1 MRRTRNAK
9 IVATLGP
16 ASSDKEMIRRLFDAG
31 VDVFR
36 LNFSHGSQSDH
47 ALRMEILRD
56 LEKESGRPIGVLQDL
71 QGPKIRVGVLE
82 DGGYHVKQGDKLRF
96 VLEGG
101 KGTPDSI
108 PLPHRQVFEA
118 IAPGHNMLVNDGRI
132 RLKATGI
139 GDDWIEAEVLVGGPM
154 SDRKGVN
161 LPDTLLD
168 LSPLTDKD
176 RDDLKFGLSLGVDF
190 VALSFVQRA
199 ADVIEG
205 RRLIGSDVGICS
217 KIEKP
222 KALEQLEDIIALSDS
237 IMVARGD
244 LGVEIPLEHVPEHQ
258 KEMVRLCRKAGK
270 PVIIATQMLESMVQ
284 APAPTRAETSDVA
297 TAIYDGADAVML
309 SAESASGKYPV
320 EAVAMMSRVIE
331 ATENGAGYRAIV
343 DSLNLSIEHTVEH
356 AMAAAAALVA
366 ENVDAKAIVAFT
378 SSGTTAVRAARER
391 PNVPVI
397 ALTPELEVARKMSLL
412 WGAHSVQS
420 DGVDTYDS
428 MVDEAVRQA
437 RKEGFALEGD
447 RIVILSGVPFGQ
459 SGTTNNLRVATVLR
473 N

>member
-1 MRRTRNAK
+1 M
-9 IVATLGP
+9 
-16 ASSDKEMIRRLFDAG
+16 
-31 VDVFR
+31 
-36 LNFSHGSQSDH
+36 
-47 ALRMEILRD
+47 
-56 LEKESGRPIGVLQDL
+56 
-71 QGPKIRVGVLE
+71 
-82 DGGYHVKQGDKLRF
+82 
-96 VLEGG
+96 
-101 KGTPDSI
+101 
-108 PLPHRQVFEA
+108 
-118 IAPGHNMLVNDGRI
+118 
-132 RLKATGI
+132 
-139 GDDWIEAEVLVGGPM
+139 
-154 SDRKGVN
+154 
-161 LPDTLLD
+161 
-168 LSPLTDKD
+168 
-176 RDDLKFGLSLGVDF
+176 
-190 VALSFVQRA
+190 QRA

-244 LGVEIPLEHVPEHQ
+244 LGVEIPLEHVPERQ
-258 KEMVRLCRKAGK
+258 KEMIRLCRKAGK

-331 ATENGAGYRAIV
+331 ATEHGAGYRAIV
-343 DSLNLSIEHTVEH
+343 DSLNIGIEHTVEH
-356 AMAAAAALVA
+356 AMAAASALVA

-391 PNVPVI
+391 PNVPII

-420 DGVDTYDS
+420 DGVDSYDS
-428 MVDEAVRQA
+428 MVDEAIRQA

>member
-1 MRRTRNAK
+1 
-9 IVATLGP
+9 
-16 ASSDKEMIRRLFDAG
+16 
-31 VDVFR
+31 
-36 LNFSHGSQSDH
+36 
-47 ALRMEILRD
+47 
-56 LEKESGRPIGVLQDL
+56 
-71 QGPKIRVGVLE
+71 
-82 DGGYHVKQGDKLRF
+82 
-96 VLEGG
+96 
-101 KGTPDSI
+101 
-108 PLPHRQVFEA
+108 
-118 IAPGHNMLVNDGRI
+118 MLV
-132 RLKATGI
+132 L
-139 GDDWIEAEVLVGGPM
+139 
-154 SDRKGVN
+154 RKQTV
-161 LPDTLLD
+161 
-168 LSPLTDKD
+168 
-176 RDDLKFGLSLGVDF
+176 
-190 VALSFVQRA
+190 
-199 ADVIEG
+199 
-205 RRLIGSDVGICS
+205 
-217 KIEKP
+217 
-222 KALEQLEDIIALSDS
+222 
-237 IMVARGD
+237 MMRG
-244 LGVEIPLEHVPEHQ
+244 
-258 KEMVRLCRKAGK
+258 
-270 PVIIATQMLESMVQ
+270 
-284 APAPTRAETSDVA
+284 
-297 TAIYDGADAVML
+297 
-309 SAESASGKYPV
+309 
-320 EAVAMMSRVIE
+320 AVAMMSRVIE